1 MIVRLKGGLGNQ
13 MFQYAFIKQL
23 ETVYGIKD
31 IKVDSSFFNKSDK
44 VVGTQYNSIDSFNV
58 HYQRATA
65 EDLKQA
71 CMFKHNQKPMTLSY
85 RIPMALE
92 MILNKKKYYHVK
104 NFLYVDPKE
113 LLNYSYVDGSWQ
125 CPKYLNGIEDII
137 RREFVYTKPIC
148 TTVQKQI
155 DKAIAENSVF
165 IGIRRGDYVKP
176 ENIGLYGEL
185 GEKYYNEAIQII
197 KENVEAPIF
206 YVMSDDIDWVKENI
220 LFSVPVIYRQNDMIG
235 NAHEEMMFMRAC
247 KHAIIPNSTF
257 HWWGAWLI
265 NNPGKVVIAPL
276 PWFADGTKIDIIPDN
291 WERIERF

>member
-13 MFQYAFIKQL
+13 MFQYVFVRHL
-23 ETVYGIKD
+23 EQNYGVKD
-31 IKVDSSFFNKSDK
+31 IKVDSSFFSKSNE
-44 VVGTQYNSIDSFNV
+44 VVGTQYNSIDYFDV
-58 HYQRATA
+58 HYQRATT
-65 EDLKQA
+65 EDLKRA
-71 CMFKHNQKPMTLSY
+71 CMFRHNQKPMTLSY

-92 MILNKKKYYHVK
+92 MIMNKKKYYHVR

-113 LLNYSYVDGSWQ
+113 LLDYAYLDGSWQ

-137 RREFVYTKPIC
+137 RKEFVYTKKISDV
-148 TTVQKQI
+148 VQKQI
-155 DKAIAENSVF
+155 AKVKTENSVF

-185 GEKYYNEAIQII
+185 KDKYYNDAMRKI
-197 KENVEAPIF
+197 KEKTEAPVF
-206 YVMSDDIDWVKENI
+206 YVMSDDIDWVKKNI
-220 LFSVPVIYRQNDMIG
+220 SFTLPVIYREGEMIG

-265 NNPGKVVIAPL
+265 DNTEKIVIAPK
-276 PWFADGTKIDIIPDN
+276 PWFADGTQIDILPPEWVLID
-291 WERIERF
+291 R